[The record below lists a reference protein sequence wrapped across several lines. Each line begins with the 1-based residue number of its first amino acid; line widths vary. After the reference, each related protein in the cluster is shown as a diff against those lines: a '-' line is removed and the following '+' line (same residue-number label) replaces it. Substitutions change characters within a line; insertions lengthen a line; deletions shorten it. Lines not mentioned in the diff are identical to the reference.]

1 MITKIIACGDIH
13 VPSFKGIDQLKP
25 VLQRFIDKCE
35 KIVDEEDEPDNVR
48 IVVLGDVFDQKIAIT
63 NESVLCVDWFFSELD
78 KICKTIVIA
87 GNHDFLMNNMDRVDS
102 LTPLFEIG
110 KYKNVIYLDRELGYE
125 SGIYDDDNVA
135 WCLFSSFDG
144 FATPEIKVHK
154 TANEG
159 KGFTYVGLI
168 HADINGA
175 MTVTN
180 YLTENGVDPAVFEDC
195 DFVMAGH
202 IHKRQEIKKNGV
214 RVVYCS
220 SIKQKDFGESVSGH
234 GFVLWD
240 IEDPEEIEYKYVDVP
255 NPDGGYYQFA
265 VTDIEDIAEDN
276 EEIINY

>member
-13 VPSFKGIDQLKP
+13 VPSLKGIDQLKE
-25 VLQRFIDKCE
+25 VLQGFINKCK
-35 KIVDEEDEPDNVR
+35 KIVDEEGEDSVR
-48 IVVLGDVFDQKIAIT
+48 IVVLGDIFDQKIAIT

-102 LTPLFEIG
+102 LTPIFEVG
-110 KYKNVIYLDRELGYE
+110 KYKNVHYLDRELGYR
-125 SGIYDDDNVA
+125 SGIMDDVNVA

-144 FATPEIKVHK
+144 FTTPDIEVHK
-154 TANEG
+154 VAHSESEPMV
-159 KGFTYVGLI
+159 YVGLI
-168 HADINGA
+168 HADVNGA
-175 MTVTN
+175 ITTTN
-180 YLTENGVDPAVFEDC
+180 YVTENGVDPGVFEGC

-220 SIKQKDFGESVSGH
+220 SMKQKDYGESVSGH

-240 IEDPEEIEYKYVDVP
+240 IEDPEEIEYKYIDVP
-255 NPDGGYYQFA
+255 NPNSGYFRF
-265 VTDIEDIAEDN
+265 DISGIEDINND
-276 EEIINY
+276 EEELINY